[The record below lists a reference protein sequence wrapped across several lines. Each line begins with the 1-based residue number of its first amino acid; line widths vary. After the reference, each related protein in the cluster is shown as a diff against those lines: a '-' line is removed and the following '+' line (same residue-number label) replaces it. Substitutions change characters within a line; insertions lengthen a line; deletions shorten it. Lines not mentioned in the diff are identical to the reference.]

1 MAAISPSPR
10 RRPHDLPRW
19 AGTLGLVLGSSI
31 GAAACYGLAAL
42 L

>member
-10 RRPHDLPRW
+10 RSRNDLPRW
-19 AGTLGLVLGSSI
+19 AGTLGLVLGSTI
-31 GAAACYGLAAL
+31 GAAACFGLAAL